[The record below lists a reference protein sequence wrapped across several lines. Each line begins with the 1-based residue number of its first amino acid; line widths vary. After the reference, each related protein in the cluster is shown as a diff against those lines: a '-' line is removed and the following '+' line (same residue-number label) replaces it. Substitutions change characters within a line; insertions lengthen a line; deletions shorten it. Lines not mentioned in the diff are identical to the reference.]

1 MNKVGHGQGTT
12 LNAKSKEDTPIWYEL
27 FNNFSQRNTKG
38 IIMLLNATGHQV
50 KISDKLNSV
59 THPKVFANL
68 KEVLEPSPKFIGS
81 LYRMDQ
87 RAKIVTK

>member
-1 MNKVGHGQGTT
+1 
-12 LNAKSKEDTPIWYEL
+12 
-27 FNNFSQRNTKG
+27 
-38 IIMLLNATGHQV
+38 MLLNSAGHQV

-59 THPKVFANL
+59 THPKVFANV